1 MVHQNISA
9 IPQHN
14 HLDLSNLTLPAAKKG
29 NETAEGQI
37 IDVRAAHLHPR
48 LFLLHLNVPFNKN
61 PCSNVPG
68 AGR

>member
-1 MVHQNISA
+1 MQQWSRGTKMVHQNISA

-37 IDVRAAHLHPR
+37 DRKSV
-48 LFLLHLNVPFNKN
+48 V
-61 PCSNVPG
+61 
-68 AGR
+68 